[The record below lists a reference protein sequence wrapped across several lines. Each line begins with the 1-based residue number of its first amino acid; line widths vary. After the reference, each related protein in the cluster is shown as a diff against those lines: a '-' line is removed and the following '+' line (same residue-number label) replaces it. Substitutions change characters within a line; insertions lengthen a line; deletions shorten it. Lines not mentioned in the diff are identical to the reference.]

1 MKGHKAHHHRKGH
14 AKGGSAH
21 EDTGT
26 EKGHWEES
34 AETGVD
40 EADQDLH
47 DKPEQRNNAKKIFGE
62 SEARKR
68 GGRTARKH
76 GGHVHHEAGKHLAH
90 AKHLGNVHGEHGGH
104 HAGRKPRKAGGRAG
118 ADMHPFSSA
127 MHGSLPKGRKVENIS
142 MGNDKE

>member
-40 EADQDLH
+40 EADQDLKH
-47 DKPEQRNNAKKIFGE
+47 KHMDYTANSNVAK
-62 SEARKR
+62 EATAKKR
-68 GGRTARKH
+68 GGRTMRKH
-76 GGHVHHEAGKHLAH
+76 GGHVHHEHGEDMKH
-90 AKHLGNVHGEHGGH
+90 AKHLGSIHGEHGGH
-104 HAGRKPRKAGGRAG
+104 HAGRKPRKSGGRLGGNEWA
-118 ADMHPFSSA
+118 SA
-127 MHGSLPKGRKVENIS
+127 QHGTLPKGRKVEKMS
-142 MGNDKE
+142 MGKDSE

>member
-1 MKGHKAHHHRKGH
+1 MKGHKAHHHRKPH

-34 AETGVD
+34 AETGTD
-40 EADQDLH
+40 EADQDLNRKNMDYTAH
-47 DKPEQRNNAKKIFGE
+47 SNVTGE
-62 SEARKR
+62 AEKRKR

-76 GGHVHHEAGKHLAH
+76 GGHVHHEAGKHMAH

-127 MHGSLPKGRKVENIS
+127 MHGSLPKGRKVEKMS
-142 MGNDKE
+142 MGSDKE